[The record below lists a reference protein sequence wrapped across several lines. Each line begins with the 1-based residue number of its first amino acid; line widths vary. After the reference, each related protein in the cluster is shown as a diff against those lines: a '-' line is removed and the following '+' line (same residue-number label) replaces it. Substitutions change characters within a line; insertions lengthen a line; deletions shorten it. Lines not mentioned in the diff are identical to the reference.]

1 MGQEVLKNQM
11 RSIINSLP
19 SGKTF
24 FLRDIIS
31 NPPARLGRTLFEEVQ
46 SGAISNVKYLT
57 SVDGIEQY
65 QKL

>member
-1 MGQEVLKNQM
+1 MSYNVLENQM
-11 RSIINSLP
+11 RSIINNLP

-31 NPPARLGRTLFEEVQ
+31 NPPARLGRTLFEAVQ
-46 SGAISNVKYLT
+46 REAMSNVEYLT
-57 SVDGIEQY
+57 KVDSIEQY

>member
-1 MGQEVLKNQM
+1 MSYQVLENQM
-11 RSIINSLP
+11 RSVINNLP

-31 NPPARLGRTLFEEVQ
+31 NPPARLGRTLFEAVQ

-57 SVDGIEQY
+57 NVDGIDQY